1 MNSWLMGFTP
11 TLLALSSVA
20 IVRGGATCRTYW
32 LAWCGLAATLVGDY
46 FLAIKGA
53 PLHTVEFLY
62 GVAGF
67 SVAQGCWIAF
77 LRCHASCSPRVA
89 FGLLFSIGILFAARV
104 IPALQSV
111 RVLCALGGYA
121 LLSITSVSFACGTH
135 RLSDAWRYGL
145 CTLFLSDALILFG
158 QVLRVPYAS
167 RLVGTTYL
175 LSLLL
180 IAIAIMRCDRC
191 PRPLRRL
198 HQLKY
203 SPYAIFIGGGI
214 AFALFLIAMIFY
226 PGTFYNPCMRM
237 LSVLGRTRLNGIDY
251 PACHYLFT
259 IGLSISA
266 LAAARF
272 FPALACF
279 VKGDQHKAWLLWG
292 GAINAA
298 GLLAI
303 AFVPENING
312 YCHNLG
318 CFAAVGGGA
327 LVLFQLTSGRSN
339 PRVSKVVRWSWL
351 AWCLLLVTVFEL
363 FLLCHR
369 FKLLPFAPYVPTCQK
384 LLILTFAA
392 WLSYYAVTLFSLTR
406 KRSCRAAAR
415 SGILPP

>member
-1 MNSWLMGFTP
+1 MNIWLLGFTP

-20 IVRGGATCRTYW
+20 IVRGGAACRTYW
-32 LAWCGLAATLVGDY
+32 LAWIGLAATLAGDY

-53 PLHTVEFLY
+53 PLHSVEFLY

-67 SVAQGCWIAF
+67 SVAQGFWIAF
-77 LRCHASCSPRVA
+77 LRCHASCSHRVA

-104 IPALQSV
+104 IPALQSD
-111 RVLCALGGYA
+111 RVVWALGGYA
-121 LLSITSVSFACGTH
+121 LLSIMSVSLACGTH

-158 QVLRVPYAS
+158 QVLRVPYAA
-167 RLVGTTYL
+167 RLVGATYL
-175 LSLLL
+175 LSLVL
-180 IAIAIMRCDRC
+180 ITVAIMRCGRC
-191 PRPLRRL
+191 PRPPRRL
-198 HQLKY
+198 HQLRH

-214 AFALFLIAMIFY
+214 ALALFLIAMLFY

-237 LSVLGRTRLNGIDY
+237 LSVLGKTRLNGVDY

-259 IGLSISA
+259 LGLSVSA

-272 FPALACF
+272 YPALACF
-279 VKGDQHKAWLLWG
+279 VKGDRRKAWLLWG
-292 GAINAA
+292 GTINAA

-303 AFVPENING
+303 ALIPENVSG

-327 LVLFQLTSGRSN
+327 LVLFLLTSGRSN
-339 PRVSKVVRWSWL
+339 PRVPQAVRWSWL
-351 AWCLLLVTVFEL
+351 AWCLLLVAAFEL
-363 FLLCHR
+363 FLLGHR

-392 WLSYYAVTLFSLTR
+392 WLTYYAVTLFSLTR

-415 SGILPP
+415 SSILPS